1 MKKKI
6 SKVKQLEE
14 DVFSCQLF
22 TAFVI
27 FLSVSAGSFFY
38 FTEYKTVNDSLQI
51 IKACNRISL
60 YNEKYSVHHS
70 YGDEFSCRIG
80 NYDIEDVEQLE
91 QLKLL
96 EIAR

>member
-14 DVFSCQLF
+14 DLATSQVLTSII
-22 TAFVI
+22 AFLAV
-27 FLSVSAGSFFY
+27 SVGSFFY

-51 IKACNRISL
+51 IKACNRISY
-60 YNEKYSVHHS
+60 YNEKYQVHHS

-80 NYDIEDVEQLE
+80 SYDIESVDQLE
-91 QLKLL
+91 NLKLL
-96 EIAR
+96 EIAK